1 MVEVVIVGGGA
12 AGIGAARRLAACGVE
27 ALLIEAGPRL
37 GGRAHSHQADGMA
50 LDLGCGW
57 LHSADRNP
65 WAAIATE
72 RGIAIDRRPSAW
84 GTQYRNLRFPPE
96 AQAQARQALSGWFTC
111 LEQSPP
117 ASDCAADALPEDA
130 TWHPY
135 IRAIAGFI
143 SGVDPAQISATD
155 FSTYDQA
162 STDCNWR
169 LPGGYGSLIISSLPP
184 SITHRCNIV
193 LENVAL
199 SADGVRL
206 ETNAGPLQARA
217 VILTVSTAVLASG
230 MIRLPSGLDP
240 WREAARQ
247 LPLGRNE
254 KLFLALS
261 PAAGL
266 EEETLLM
273 GDPHDVATGTYYIR
287 PFGWPVIECFLGSF
301 GAKRFAQDGAA
312 AGFAHAIEQLAS
324 LLGNDIR
331 PHLRPLIASNWTATP
346 WIGGGYSCALPG
358 AAAQRQ
364 ILARPF
370 EDRLFFAGEATHA
383 TDFSTAHGA
392 LASGIRA
399 ADEALAALARR
410 KS

>member
-1 MVEVVIVGGGA
+1 MLDVVIVGGGA
-12 AGIGAARRLAACGVE
+12 AGIGAVRHLASRGAE

-37 GGRAHSHQADGMA
+37 GGRAHSHHADGMA

-65 WAAIATE
+65 WVAIATAQD
-72 RGIAIDRRPSAW
+72 IAIERRPSAW
-84 GTQYRNLRFPPE
+84 GTQYRGLGFPPE
-96 AQAQARQALSGWFTC
+96 AQAQARQALSGWFTR
-111 LEQSPP
+111 LEEAPP
-117 ASDCAADALPEDA
+117 ASDSAADALPEDA

-169 LPGGYGSLIISSLPP
+169 LPGGYGALITSSLPP
-184 SITHRCNIV
+184 GITHRCNTV
-193 LENVAL
+193 LESVTLNAN
-199 SADGVRL
+199 GVRL
-206 ETNAGPLQARA
+206 ETSAGTLQARTA
-217 VILTVSTAVLASG
+217 ILTVSTAVLAG
-230 MIRLPSGLDP
+230 DMIRLPPGLAP

-261 PAAGL
+261 PEAGL
-266 EEETLLM
+266 EAETLLM
-273 GDPHDVATGTYYIR
+273 GDPHDVETASYYIR

-301 GAKRFAQDGAA
+301 GAERFAREGTE
-312 AGFAHAIEQLAS
+312 AGFAHAIGQLAN

-331 PHLRPLIASNWTATP
+331 RHLRPLIASNWTRTP

-358 AAAQRQ
+358 AASQRQ
-364 ILARPF
+364 ILARPY

-392 LASGIRA
+392 LATGIRA
-399 ADEALAALARR
+399 ASEALAAFGG
-410 KS
+410 

>member
-1 MVEVVIVGGGA
+1 MIDVVIVGGGA
-12 AGIGAARRLAACGVE
+12 GIGAARLLASRGVE
-27 ALLIEAGPRL
+27 ALLIEAAPRL
-37 GGRAHSHQADGMA
+37 GGRAHSHHADGMA

-65 WAAIATE
+65 WVTIAAE

-84 GTQYRNLRFPPE
+84 GTQYRGLGFPPE
-96 AQAQARQALSGWFTC
+96 AQAQARQALSNWFTR
-111 LEQSPP
+111 LEESPP

-143 SGVDPAQISATD
+143 SGADPANISAID
-155 FSTYDQA
+155 FSIYDQA

-169 LPGGYGSLIISSLPP
+169 LPAGYGALITSSLPP
-184 SITHRCNIV
+184 GITHRCNTV
-193 LENVAL
+193 LESVAL
-199 SADGVRL
+199 DSNGVRL
-206 ETNAGPLQARA
+206 ETNAGQLRARA
-217 VILTVSTAVLASG
+217 VILTVSTTVLASD

-261 PAAGL
+261 PEAGL

-273 GDPHDVATGTYYIR
+273 GDPHDVETGTYYIR

-301 GAKRFAQDGAA
+301 GAERYAREGVEAGFVHAIGQLAALLGAA
-312 AGFAHAIEQLAS
+312 
-324 LLGNDIR
+324 IR

-370 EDRLFFAGEATHA
+370 ENRLFFAGEATHA

-399 ADEALAALARR
+399 AGE
-410 KS
+410 